1 MPPKSTPAVDTT
13 PPPAPAAAPAPA
25 PPAAPAEQL
34 ERLSPAKWA
43 ERRWPDKAERKAK
56 AWLLAM
62 VEHARTRAEAE
73 TGEAPGPMTEAEF
86 DEALGLAAGHQVVQ
100 HHTQPKGKE

>member
-1 MPPKSTPAVDTT
+1 MPPKSTPPTDPTQ
-13 PPPAPAAAPAPA
+13 PPAPAAAPAPA
-25 PPAAPAEQL
+25 PPAEQI

-43 ERRWPDKAERKAK
+43 ERRWPAAPERKAK

-86 DEALGLAAGHQVVQ
+86 DEALARAAGHQVVQ
-100 HHTQPKGKE
+100 HHTPPKEKE